1 MSVETIDHNTL
12 SHLVEANA
20 VQAAHVIGQ
29 AGGWGVVVKYGMT
42 ERALSATRS
51 RQVRVFKKLETLV
64 SYLKD
69 IGISRFDVD
78 TVGFDAQAGAA
89 TYKRPDAAA
98 ALKRAH
104 DAAAYDKWF
113 RSEVDAAIIEADDPN
128 AQWVSNEDVKAESAK
143 RRAVWLQRAAG
154 AST

>member
-1 MSVETIDHNTL
+1 MNAETIDHNTL
-12 SHLVEANA
+12 THLVEANA
-20 VQAAHVIGQ
+20 VRAAHVIGQ
-29 AGGWGVVVKYGMT
+29 PGGWGIVVNYGMA
-42 ERALSATRS
+42 ERALTATRS

-64 SYLKD
+64 SYLKG

-78 TVGFDAQAGAA
+78 SAGFDAQAGVA

-113 RSEVDAAIIEADDPN
+113 RSEVDAAITEADDPN
-128 AQWVSNEDVKAESAK
+128 TQWVSNEDVMTESAK
-143 RRAVWLQRAAG
+143 RRALWRQRAAG
-154 AST
+154 APV